1 MMRTSDREP
10 PFFLNSR
17 GGRTGGAC
25 VFGLGDW
32 LPLGG
37 PTASSSLKNDSTR
50 GRPFTPG
57 GGGAEGIP
65 IRISASRVD
74 S

>member
-1 MMRTSDREP
+1 MRTSDVES
-10 PFFLNSR
+10 FLLNSR

-25 VFGLGDW
+25 ALGLVDG
-32 LPLGG
+32 LGG

-50 GRPFTPG
+50 GLPFGPCD
-57 GGGAEGIP
+57 GGADGIP

>member
-1 MMRTSDREP
+1 MRTSDEG

-25 VFGLGDW
+25 VLGLGDG
-32 LPLGG
+32 LRG

-50 GRPFTPG
+50 GLPFGPC
-57 GGGAEGIP
+57 GGGADGIP
-65 IRISASRVD
+65 IKISASRVD